1 MPSDLSP
8 ASGLPSSLPGVLA
21 GWGVPAVCPSA
32 VGFCMAVPDRAEGAE
47 MGVVGGGVVVAA
59 PSAFVSLLLSSAA
72 SSAVR
77 VVGGAVL
84 ASVGGV
90 GSVCVLWVGFV

>member
-1 MPSDLSP
+1 MPSDLS

-32 VGFCMAVPDRAEGAE
+32 VGFCMAVPDRADAAE
-47 MGVVGGGVVVAA
+47 MCVVGGGVVVAT
-59 PSAFVSLLLSSAA
+59 PSAIVSLLLSSVG

-77 VVGGAVL
+77 VVDRAGF
-84 ASVGGV
+84 ASVEGV
-90 GSVCVLWVGFV
+90 ESVCVLWAGFV